1 MSGWEAA
8 RDHKGQRTGSRGK
21 ERGEKCFAVELRKK
35 KLGCR
40 GDKMDMSLRP
50 EGLKEHTKR
59 LVDQRSAES
68 EAPDERF

>member
-1 MSGWEAA
+1 MLCSGTE
-8 RDHKGQRTGSRGK
+8 
-21 ERGEKCFAVELRKK
+21 KK
-35 KLGCR
+35 KTGLQG
-40 GDKMDMSLRP
+40 GQDGYVP